1 MPTSGACHVLAFDS
15 PQFVAHRRRF
25 ARLRYIV
32 WGCAGY
38 QGNCDIDDD
47 LVSPVGFSNR
57 QEARQCAAAM
67 TAACEDHC
75 DRAAETVNETP
86 GLEWDGA
93 ESYYVATL
101 TLPSAQ
107 NLPEQALRMGR
118 GLRLEM
124 VFASRSNRCR
134 RSESEATCSG
144 STLMATVRSK
154 RVSVAYQT
162 SPIPPSPILAVTAY
176 GPRRA
181 PGETGMVVRDDPA
194 HSTRKQGLPGRVLI
208 TCGISP
214 GCKFPP
220 SGTGFHGA
228 FNRWHATIRGQIR

>member
-75 DRAAETVNETP
+75 DSSAEIINKTP

-101 TLPSAQ
+101 TLPSAL
-107 NLPEQALRMGR
+107 NWDGGDAFGALAATPTLVVETGR
-118 GLRLEM
+118 FAAQKLR
-124 VFASRSNRCR
+124 AISCHRSQFRDC
-134 RSESEATCSG
+134 A
-144 STLMATVRSK
+144 
-154 RVSVAYQT
+154 
-162 SPIPPSPILAVTAY
+162 LALVDQDDAPRLIGTEHY
-176 GPRRA
+176 RRA
-181 PGETGMVVRDDPA
+181 DAGAQGDTFLERFAAPFRSA
-194 HSTRKQGLPGRVLI
+194 RTRPTR
-208 TCGISP
+208 P
-214 GCKFPP
+214 
-220 SGTGFHGA
+220 
-228 FNRWHATIRGQIR
+228 